1 MKKLTAALLACAVM
15 VPMLSYAQS
24 SPTVTRAEV
33 ETQVAQAE
41 HDGTLHQSKTGY
53 PEGRYSQGYGAS
65 SEGSVQSGWVTQPSA
80 QALGQGLYTR
90 H

>member
-1 MKKLTAALLACAVM
+1 MKKLAAALLACAVM

-24 SPTVTRAEV
+24 SPTATRAEV
-33 ETQVAQAE
+33 DMQVAQAE
-41 HDGTLHQSKTGY
+41 RDGTLHQSRIGY
-53 PEGRYSQGYGAS
+53 PDKSYGAG

-80 QALGQGLYTR
+80 QALGQGLYKR